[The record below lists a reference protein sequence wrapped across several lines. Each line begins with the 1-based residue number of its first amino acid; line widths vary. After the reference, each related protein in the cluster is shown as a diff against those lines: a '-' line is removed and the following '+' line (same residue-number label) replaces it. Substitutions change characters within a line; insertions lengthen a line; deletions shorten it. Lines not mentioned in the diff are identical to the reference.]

1 MVESMVERYLNGLE
15 IKKDELT
22 AIERSRLLSEGKEAD
37 RILCCLDTGE
47 TLAPLIGATLKE
59 YYFSAEKM
67 CELEEYIYEN
77 FHSDGAGV
85 SCTLRGMAEAMGA
98 KMKYSDYNIA
108 QLETPALKLSEADGA
123 KRVDVEKDGRLPI
136 ILKGVEMVKKKLG
149 DKVPVSA
156 TVTGPFT
163 IAAMALGTENLLIG
177 TVRNPDKVRT
187 LMEVIVENNN
197 RYIDRLL
204 ELGVGIGFAD
214 PVSSTSLISVKQY
227 REFSLPYF
235 QKNVDYIKKNGG
247 SCGLHIC
254 GTSRKLWE
262 SLIGTGIGAFSL
274 DNAED
279 IQEAKEILGL
289 HMSIQGNVPPV
300 EVMRF
305 GTPRDVLL
313 SARECIR
320 KGYDSPKGYVLTSG
334 CQMPVG
340 TPKENMQ
347 ALMDAA
353 RIFGRFP
360 IDRRVLE
367 G

>member
-1 MVESMVERYLNGLE
+1 MIEKYLHGLE

-22 AIERSRLLSEGKEAD
+22 AIEREKLLSEGKEVD
-37 RILCCLDTGE
+37 RIMCCLDTGE
-47 TLAPLIGATLKE
+47 TLAPLINTTLKE
-59 YYFSAEKM
+59 YYHSSEKM
-67 CELEEYIYEN
+67 CQLEEYIYET

-98 KMKYSDYNIA
+98 KVKYSDYNVA
-108 QLETPALKLSEADGA
+108 QIEKPALTLDEVDHAKL
-123 KRVDVEKDGRLPI
+123 VDIDKDGRLPI
-136 ILKGVEMVKKKLG
+136 ILEGVRLVKEKLG

-163 IAAMALGTENLLIG
+163 IAAMAVGTEQLLIG
-177 TVRNPDKVRT
+177 TRKRPDKVKQ

-197 RYIDRLL
+197 RYIKRLL
-204 ELGVGIGFAD
+204 DIGVGIGFAD

-227 REFSLPYF
+227 KEFSLPYF

-247 SCGLHIC
+247 GCGLHIC

-262 SLIGTGIGAFSL
+262 SLNETGIGCFGL
-274 DNAED
+274 DNVED
-279 IQEAKEILGL
+279 IEEAKEILGP

-300 EVMRF
+300 EVMRL
-305 GTPRDVLL
+305 GTPYDVLR
-313 SARECIR
+313 SAKECIR
-320 KGYDSPKGYVLTSG
+320 KGFDSPNGYTLTSG

-353 RIFGRFP
+353 RIFGRYP
-360 IDRRVLE
+360 IDKELLWSE
-367 G
+367 D

>member
-1 MVESMVERYLNGLE
+1 MIEKYLHGLE

-22 AIERSRLLSEGKEAD
+22 AIEREKLLSEGKEVD
-37 RILCCLDTGE
+37 RIMCCLDTGE
-47 TLAPLIGATLKE
+47 TLAPLINTTLKE
-59 YYFSAEKM
+59 YYHSSEKM
-67 CELEEYIYEN
+67 CQLEEYIYET

-98 KMKYSDYNIA
+98 KVKYSDYNVA
-108 QLETPALKLSEADGA
+108 QIEKPALTLDEVDHAKL
-123 KRVDVEKDGRLPI
+123 VDIDKDGRLPI
-136 ILKGVEMVKKKLG
+136 ILEGVRLVKEKLG

-163 IAAMALGTENLLIG
+163 IAAMAVGTEQLLIG
-177 TVRNPDKVRT
+177 TRKRPDKVKQ

-197 RYIDRLL
+197 RYIKRLL
-204 ELGVGIGFAD
+204 DIGVGIGFAD

-227 REFSLPYF
+227 KEFSLPYF

-247 SCGLHIC
+247 GCGLHIC

-262 SLIGTGIGAFSL
+262 SLNETGIGCFGL
-274 DNAED
+274 DNVED
-279 IQEAKEILGL
+279 IEEAKEILGP

-300 EVMRF
+300 EVMRL
-305 GTPRDVLL
+305 GTPYDVLR
-313 SARECIR
+313 SAKECIR
-320 KGYDSPKGYVLTSG
+320 KGFDSPNGYTLTSG

-340 TPKENMQ
+340 TSEENMQ

-353 RIFGRFP
+353 RIFGRYP
-360 IDRRVLE
+360 IDKELLWSE
-367 G
+367 D